1 MSFNNSQFPC
11 YLFSNVQGN
20 PRNTT
25 ATFETPLQTPFD
37 LPGQWQ
43 VAITDITYP
52 HNWFTFKTSPVIEIY
67 TEKLPTEEHDP
78 TPEKLNLRETM
89 KIVKNNLKHRE
100 TVTFEAGHYTIQDLI
115 NKLLKGLITVL
126 GKNSN
131 LEIIYNPNTRKV
143 SFSSDQSVTLAVG
156 DDDDIL
162 FRLFGIEFCKRLGAL
177 VFKLHKM
184 GRLDHL

>member
-52 HNWFTFKTSPVIEIY
+52 HNWFTFKTPPVIEIY
-67 TEKLPTEEHDP
+67 TEKMIKNFDPPINKINFRQTIQYFILNCKHKVTERHQP
-78 TPEKLNLRETM
+78 
-89 KIVKNNLKHRE
+89 
-100 TVTFEAGHYTIQDLI
+100 GHYIIQNIL
-115 NKLLKGLITVL
+115 NKLIK
-126 GKNSN
+126 
-131 LEIIYNPNTRKV
+131 EIRILHLVRIYNK
-143 SFSSDQSVTLAVG
+143 
-156 DDDDIL
+156 
-162 FRLFGIEFCKRLGAL
+162 
-177 VFKLHKM
+177 KLYTIYIYE
-184 GRLDHL
+184 D